1 MKKGTGPFFTK
12 FKNLNNMKSKITGII
27 RILIIAIILGLILG
41 LAGGAFYLC
50 IRGATGLR
58 RAYPAFLLL
67 LPVGALLITLFYR
80 YLEKESDGGTNR
92 VLEATYS
99 DTPVSIRMAPAIFVS
114 TVFSHLCGA
123 SVGREGAALQLGG
136 SVGYNIGR
144 AFRLSDEEKRM
155 CVVLGMSAC
164 FSALF
169 GTPMAAAV
177 FALEIAIVGRLS
189 LRWLLPSILA
199 SYVAR
204 FTARAIGAPDMKMK
218 LARSASFTGL
228 NIFAMIVIA
237 AACGIVAWLF
247 VTLLHRC
254 KPGIRNPHVNAVV
267 LGAIVLGLSFIFRG
281 QTYNGAGVEL
291 IPQFMEGQAAPWQ
304 FAVKML
310 FTLLSV
316 WAGYRGGEIVPSFYI
331 GAALG
336 TALGNLVGLD
346 PALSCAIGMVSL
358 FCGVTNCP
366 IAAFIIGIEI
376 FGAGAAPFFLV
387 ASALA
392 FACSGRASLYTS
404 QKR

>member
-1 MKKGTGPFFTK
+1 MYDCFMKHQILYI
-12 FKNLNNMKSKITGII
+12 FKISIITILLGI
-27 RILIIAIILGLILG
+27 ILG

-50 IRGATGLR
+50 IKGATGVRQAHTAVL
-58 RAYPAFLLL
+58 FLLPL
-67 LPVGALLITLFYR
+67 GAALITLFYK
-80 YLEKESDGGTNR
+80 YFEKESDGGTNR
-92 VLEATYS
+92 VIEAAYS
-99 DTPVSIRMAPAIFVS
+99 DSPVSIKMAPAIFIS
-114 TVFSHLCGA
+114 TVFSHFCGA

-177 FALEIAIVGRLS
+177 FALEIAIVGRMD

-254 KPGIRNPHVNAVV
+254 KPGIRNPYVNAVV

-336 TALGNLVGLD
+336 AALGNLVGLD

-376 FGAGAAPFFLV
+376 FGATAAPFFLV
-387 ASALA
+387 AAAVA
-392 FACSGRASLYTS
+392 FACSGKAGLYTT
-404 QKR
+404 QKRA